1 MRASEFSKPGT
12 ITLDQIYDGQM
23 PDRDERIW
31 NYVGAKDFN
40 IPFEIHTIRPIQLDS
55 ILTIQYGVDDIE
67 ELFDKM
73 QPEQEELVRDYQ
85 NDPNLSQ
92 QIIVLHKDHIIDG
105 NHRALAAVLAKK
117 PIRYIDVSE
126 QQ

>member
-31 NYVGAKDFN
+31 NYVSPNDFN

-67 ELFDKM
+67 DLFDKM
-73 QPEQEELVRDYQ
+73 QPEQEELIRDYQ

-126 QQ
+126 

>member
-31 NYVGAKDFN
+31 NYVGANDFN

-67 ELFDKM
+67 DLFDKM
-73 QPEQEELVRDYQ
+73 QPEQEDLVRDYQ

-105 NHRALAAVLAKK
+105 NHRALAAALAKK

-126 QQ
+126 EQ

>member
-31 NYVGAKDFN
+31 NYVGTNDFN

-67 ELFDKM
+67 DLFDKM

-126 QQ
+126 EQ